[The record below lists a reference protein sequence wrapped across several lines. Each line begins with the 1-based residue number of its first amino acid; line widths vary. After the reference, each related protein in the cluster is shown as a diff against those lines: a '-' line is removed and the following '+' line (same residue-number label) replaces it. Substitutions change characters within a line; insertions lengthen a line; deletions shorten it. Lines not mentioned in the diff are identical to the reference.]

1 MDFLDKLAILLSG
14 NKKQAHPPQMVS
26 RTKKVA
32 RTQVGD
38 IKTTSVN
45 EQSIT
50 ENAEKNIISKKII
63 KKDIDENGITNL
75 RDAVNSQR
83 ISFGDTLI
91 QNDEVTS
98 YNDTFIDKNILGDI
112 GSYDNEDKGLLN
124 KVMPFLDT
132 NTDMGVWV
140 FKNRYGII
148 ATMTIYILVVGFMVF
163 GKISIKEADLSNSI
177 YIDIPLEEIEEK
189 IEEKKPEIKPV
200 EQDYDDQPVEN
211 VMVDKNME
219 LDTQLK
225 DDRKTETS
233 DLYRE
238 ALETQEQLEANRKA
252 YESGLE
258 SVSDITI
265 DKEKHRVADR
275 RQKPT
280 NKSINKLGNVTVSYD
295 LKNRFVVEPEIPAYR
310 CKGAGKVE
318 VEITVGQNGIVSSAS
333 IKSLQNVEDQCLPE
347 MAMEAAKMTLF
358 NIDYDAPQK
367 QTGVITFIF
376 VAQ

>member
-238 ALETQEQLEANRKA
+238 ALETQEQLEANRKG